1 MKIKGIA
8 NWANVQQPNTTF
20 EPVWSVDLTVDAEVA
35 KALRKAGLKVKE
47 TADGYVFKVKRKVNR
62 RDGTQNQKPDVF
74 DETGQRTDVLVGN
87 GSIVIATIQ
96 PYEWKN
102 TFGQGTSADLKAV
115 QIVNL
120 IPYEPDGA
128 VKAVDEYGEDE
139 VIGSVPSKSSTKTG
153 PLDEDLPD
161 VL

>member
-8 NWANVQQPNTTF
+8 NWANIQQPNTKF
-20 EPVWSVDLTVDAEVA
+20 EPVWSIDLTVDGEVA

-47 TADGYVFKVKRKVNR
+47 ADDGYVFKVKRKVDR

-74 DETGQRTDVLVGN
+74 TADGDLTNVLVGN
-87 GSIVIATIQ
+87 GSVVIVTIQ

-102 TFGQGTSADLKAV
+102 TFGQGTSADLKSV
-115 QIVNL
+115 QIVDL
-120 IPYEPDGA
+120 VPYEPDGA
-128 VKAVDEYGEDE
+128 VKSVDDYEDDE
-139 VIGSVPSKSSTKTG
+139 VIGSVPSKVKKTG